1 MLNPLTAIKNVIH
14 PKGRF
19 IVLLGPDGCGKSTV
33 TSGLINN
40 QNNLF
45 SGVWHFHWRPKLLPH
60 LRRKKKQS
68 DDITPVSTS
77 TPPPTTSK
85 YRGLTSLI
93 RYLYYWL
100 DFILGY
106 WLIIYPKK
114 IRSELIIGERHFPD
128 VLVHPERYGFAV
140 PMPIMRITSM
150 FVPNPDIIFLLTGEP
165 EEIYARKQELT
176 VEMITE
182 QLKNYSDELTHWK
195 SHALIDTSDGAD
207 HVIESIQLH
216 IDNSRLPT
224 EPNVTTSVKKY
235 AFPSIGTTRL
245 LLDASMPVK
254 LISKL
259 YSPGSFS
266 GRSLLSM
273 ANALGYTFGVFIFR
287 EIKSHDFG
295 ALPLCKAEH
304 IIREQYDDDISISY
318 FLGNKGPRS
327 KVTAQISRGDKIDS
341 YTKIGFGD
349 EVTHLILNEHEVLN
363 SLKPILEHSIPIATS
378 LINEDKYVYLTQTA
392 PLQDSKKRNHLLS
405 ANDCDFVMKIL
416 NTTMRKLHTDDY
428 SKELNLDERINSIA
442 NQPDTNQLVSSLNSA
457 LDKFH
462 TSTAGEIVVGR
473 CHGDYTMWNTLC
485 LKDDSLFVFDW
496 EYSRTNGPALS
507 DIFHFLRMHRQ
518 MTMKLMPEETC
529 KSIFDKS
536 SDHYY
541 LLKDHAAK
549 LNIDLELLPDY
560 FALYLIQEILRHAET
575 GSSSELT
582 SKIYPSQLP
591 QITYLTDCLAC
602 YVNESL
608 YEH

>member
-33 TSGLINN
+33 TAGLINS
-40 QNNLF
+40 QSNLF

-60 LRRKKKQS
+60 LRRNKKQS
-68 DDITPVSTS
+68 DDTTSVSTP

-100 DFILGY
+100 DFVLGY

-114 IRSELIIGERHFPD
+114 ITSTLIIGERHFPD

-150 FVPNPDIIFLLTGEP
+150 LVPNPDIIFLLTGEP

-176 VEMITE
+176 VETITE
-182 QLKNYSDELTHWK
+182 QLKSYSDELTHWK

-207 HVIESIQLH
+207 HVIEAIQLH

-224 EPNVTTSVKKY
+224 EPNVNASVKKY
-235 AFPSIGTTRL
+235 AFPSIGITRL
-245 LLDASMPVK
+245 LLDTSMPVK

-266 GRSLLSM
+266 GRTLLSI
-273 ANALGYTFGVFIFR
+273 AKALGYTVGFFIFR
-287 EIKSHDFG
+287 KIKSHDFG
-295 ALPLCKAEH
+295 ALPLSNTEH
-304 IIREQYDDDISISY
+304 IIRRQYDDDISISY

-327 KVTAQISRGDKIDS
+327 KVTAQISRGNKIS
-341 YTKIGFGD
+341 AYTKIGFGD

-363 SLKPILEHSIPIATS
+363 DLKPILGHSIPVATS

-392 PLQDSKKRNHLLS
+392 PLQDSKKRNHLLNS
-405 ANDCDFVMKIL
+405 NDCDFILKVL
-416 NTTMRKLHTDDY
+416 NTTLRKLHTNDY
-428 SKELNLDERINSIA
+428 SNELNLHERIDSIA
-442 NQPDTNQLVSSLNSA
+442 RLPDTYPLVSTLNSA

-462 TSTAGEIVVGR
+462 SSNADEIVVGR
-473 CHGDYTMWNTLC
+473 CHGDFTMWNTLC
-485 LKDDSLFVFDW
+485 LTDDTLYVFDW

-507 DIFHFLRMHRQ
+507 DLFHFLRMHRQ

-529 KSIFDKS
+529 KSIFDRNS
-536 SDHYY
+536 EHYH
-541 LLKDHAAK
+541 LLEKHASK
-549 LNIDLELLPDY
+549 LDIDLALLPDY

-582 SKIYPSQLP
+582 SKIYRSQLP
-591 QITYLTDCLAC
+591 QITYLTDCLAR